1 MRGVMRLLIKDKL
14 SKHWLWM
21 SGAALCALL
30 LLTAGLQYRW
40 INRLSEAEQ
49 QQRRA
54 LLEATLRNLRGE
66 FDRNLRDAM
75 QVFRRSLG
83 LAPNTDW
90 EAQLNSIITQWVR
103 DERTSLLR
111 AVSFAQLQKNGSV
124 IFKRR
129 ALTEA
134 SFSEAAW
141 PAELSAYRMILA
153 QGLRPS
159 NGKLPLT
166 PRELA
171 QDFAASQPLLAF
183 QLVEDPRR
191 AAELRAFPELAE
203 RQGPPEEA
211 RDIEGR
217 MTALSASSPPAS
229 LRGPTLKGWCFLEL
243 DATYL
248 QKQLLPEL
256 IARHFN
262 QNNRQNSQGDMEG
275 FELALLTDQPPRALY
290 SSIAASA
297 NALTPEA
304 INAFARADAAVVLFT
319 RRVETPPEGQ
329 PDNARP
335 PQQPPPLPAPPRP
348 RGAPPRNARERM
360 PQDFKAPDFKA
371 FDAAADPL
379 AWRLVVKDA
388 TGSLET
394 AIAQTRRR
402 NLAAAFGVL
411 LVLAASFALLLLAM
425 RRVSRLAAQQLEFV
439 AGVSHELRT
448 PLAVI
453 QSTSHNLAQGLVK
466 DPQRVQQYGA
476 AIQTETRRLTHQL
489 EQVLAFAGIQS
500 GRRLHDLRAVNMK
513 EVCERALAAHPFAAE
528 DWEVECE
535 LPNDLPP
542 VQADAAALESIVNN
556 LLHNAHKYAATGRWL
571 RVSAQL
577 IRHEIQI
584 TIADRGAGIAAEDL
598 PHLFEPFYRGQ
609 RILASSVPGAGL
621 GLSLVQ
627 RQLQAMGG
635 RVTVKT
641 GAGVGTA
648 FTLHLP
654 VSVA

>member
-1 MRGVMRLLIKDKL
+1 MRQTIKDKL

-21 SGAALCALL
+21 SGAVLCALL

-54 LLEATLRNLRGE
+54 LLETTLRNLRGE
-66 FDRNLRDAM
+66 FDRSLRDVT

-90 EAQLNSIITQWVR
+90 EAQLNNIITQWVS

-111 AVSFAQLQKNGSV
+111 AVSFAQLQKDGSV
-124 IFKRR
+124 VFKRR
-129 ALTEA
+129 TLTEV
-134 SFSEAAW
+134 SFTETAW
-141 PAELSAYRMILA
+141 PTELAAYRTILA
-153 QGLRPS
+153 QGLRPT
-159 NGKLPLT
+159 NGRLPLT

-191 AAELRAFPELAE
+191 EAELRASPKLAE
-203 RQGPPEEA
+203 RPGPPEETP
-211 RDIEGR
+211 DIEDR
-217 MTALSASSPPAS
+217 MATLSASPQLANLS
-229 LRGPTLKGWCFLEL
+229 GPQLKGWCFFEL

-262 QNNRQNSQGDMEG
+262 QNNRGDMEG

-290 SSIAASA
+290 SST
-297 NALTPEA
+297 NALTPA
-304 INAFARADAAVVLFT
+304 TINAFARADAAVVLFT
-319 RRVETPPEGQ
+319 RRVETPAEGQ

-335 PQQPPPLPAPPRP
+335 PQQPPPPPAPPRP
-348 RGAPPRNARERM
+348 GGAPPRNARERM

-425 RRVSRLAAQQLEFV
+425 RRVNRLAAQQLEFV

-466 DPQRVQQYGA
+466 DPLRVQQYGA

-500 GRRLHDLRAVNMK
+500 GRRLYDLHAVNVK
-513 EVCERALAAHPFAAE
+513 ELCERALATHPFAAE
-528 DWEVECE
+528 SWQVECE

-542 VQADAAALESIVNN
+542 VQADANALESIVNN
-556 LLHNAHKYAATGRWL
+556 LLHNAHKYAAAGRWL

-577 IRHEIQI
+577 IRNEIQL

-609 RILASSVPGAGL
+609 RVLASSVPGAGL

-641 GAGVGTA
+641 ETGAGTT

-654 VSVA
+654 IAKQKDKET